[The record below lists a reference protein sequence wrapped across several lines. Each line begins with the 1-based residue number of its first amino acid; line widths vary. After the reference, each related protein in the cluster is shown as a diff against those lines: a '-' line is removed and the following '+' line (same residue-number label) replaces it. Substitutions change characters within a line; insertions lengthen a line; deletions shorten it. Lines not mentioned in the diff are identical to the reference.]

1 MKTPSTPFRMTKPG
15 TPGRRA
21 ARWLNDGAVIRA
33 TIAAKDP
40 EHQAKFLPRRSLASG
55 GAA

>member
-1 MKTPSTPFRMTKPG
+1 MRTPSTPFRMTKPG

-21 ARWLNDGAVIRA
+21 TRWLNDGAVIRA

-40 EHQAKFLPRRSLASG
+40 EHQAKFLPRRSRASG